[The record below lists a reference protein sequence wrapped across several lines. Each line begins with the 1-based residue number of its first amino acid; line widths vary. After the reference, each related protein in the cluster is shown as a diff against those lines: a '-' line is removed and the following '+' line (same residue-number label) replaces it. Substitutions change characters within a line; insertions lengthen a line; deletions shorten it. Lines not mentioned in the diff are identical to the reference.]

1 VVINKSSVYVA
12 NQRSGT
18 ISAFS
23 IAGTGALTNLAG
35 SPYDSVTSASVLG
48 VDNSGKYLLALGYD
62 KNIGLQMY
70 AIGAG
75 GGLTPVL
82 SNVAT
87 GTVTTV
93 PAVMAL
99 TH

>member
-1 VVINKSSVYVA
+1 MSI
-12 NQRSGT
+12 RSNSL
-18 ISAFS
+18 IE
-23 IAGTGALTNLAG
+23 INLAG
-35 SPYDSVTSASVLG
+35 SPYDSVMSASVLG

-70 AIGAG
+70 VIGAG

-87 GTVTTV
+87 GTVATV